1 MVLIRDVLM
10 SLRHWEQYR
19 TRWHAGVHRENLG
32 ESDLLIALDGR
43 AIASIDDLHKHLT
56 FDRIGP

>member
-1 MVLIRDVLM
+1 M

-19 TRWHAGVHRENLG
+19 TRWHAGVHCENLG